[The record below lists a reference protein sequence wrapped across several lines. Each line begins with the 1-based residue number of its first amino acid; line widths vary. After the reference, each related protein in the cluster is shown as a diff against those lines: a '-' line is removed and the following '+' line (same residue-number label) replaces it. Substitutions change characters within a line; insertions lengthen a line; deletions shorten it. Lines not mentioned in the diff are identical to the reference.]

1 MRAYF
6 KVPGG
11 QQVRLMADDAD
22 VTGIIGVGQQRT
34 TDDGNALYD
43 LQGRRVTQL
52 KKGVYVRD
60 GKKIIIH

>member
-1 MRAYF
+1 
-6 KVPGG
+6 
-11 QQVRLMADDAD
+11 MADDAD
-22 VTGIIGVGQQRT
+22 VTGIIGIGQSRT
-34 TDDGNALYD
+34 TTDGNALYD